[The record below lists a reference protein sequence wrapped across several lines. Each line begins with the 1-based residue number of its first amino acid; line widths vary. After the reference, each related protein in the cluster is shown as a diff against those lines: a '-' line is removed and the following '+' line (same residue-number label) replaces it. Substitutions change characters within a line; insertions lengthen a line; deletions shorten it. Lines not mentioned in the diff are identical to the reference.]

1 MQFTVTGPKAFPVE
15 SELTIDDLITKPLIH
30 LAYKQMRRV
39 THAISHRYLKSDF
52 PWEAVI
58 EIHGIF
64 AN

>member
-15 SELTIDDLITKPLIH
+15 SDLSINELCTKPVEY
-30 LAYKQMRRV
+30 LAYKQMRRLIK
-39 THAISHRYLKSDF
+39 AISHRYIKSDF